1 MVHRSASFIA
11 LVCGALFF
19 TACGDDAKKGA
30 DPTCPQG
37 QILNQVS
44 GQCIPGGSNIDTS
57 DGGTD
62 DDAGGE
68 DDMGGGPDD
77 MGGGGDTDLPDMD
90 PVDMPSDRCQPGVD
104 SDGDGLNDDCE
115 CTLTTSP
122 LEADTDGDGLTDGEE
137 DANGNCA
144 FDPAD
149 GETDPRRDDTDVDG
163 ATDAEEIAAGTDPLN
178 PDMDMDMILDGAEL
192 ASGCLDPNNADTD
205 MDGLPDGTEDGNLDG
220 MIGMCPNRMFDYAC
234 AQGES
239 DPCSNDTDGDGTP
252 DADEAQYRDCRPEDL
267 VGLVT
272 PQMLVNMTADYK
284 LGLDPAITTSAIVAP
299 AAVEGHGFEDTAN
312 GFTGFIASFAPAGG
326 ETLPNR
332 VSDQVVTA
340 IQGIYPTATRRASGR
355 QITTHD
361 SYKATVRA
369 IVDLPAGTAPDAA
382 RDAILGQLAGVPAAS
397 VNTGLGGTFAGDAQ
411 ETLFVYEIVA
421 RSASQYIIV
430 GAAVTLTDYDNDAA
444 QGGIRID
451 DITGGGAV
459 GGAMDNLSDDCVAY
473 TVTARPKVDIIISI
487 DGSGSM
493 NEEQTALQNFATD
506 FTSLLTASN
515 LDWRTAVTL
524 PACGGDTN
532 LSPEAKALFANAG
545 CGLPTIPFP
554 IPGFPGATDT
564 GELVG
569 GDFTSD
575 PMELRTRLD
584 PGIFNASAGEHTAS
598 ALTAAADLALPRS
611 DTDPSKFRTDAAVV
625 LIAITDEEDAY
636 FQDTLSFGQI
646 DNSSL
651 TPAQAMEIDTATDPW
666 VQFLLQPEL
675 GATMFGV
682 VWPTGEACPNDNSY
696 AAAHAIT
703 QIVNETG
710 GLTGSICQTDYTN
723 TLRVIAEAT
732 AGISSGL
739 RVRGVPLPP
748 TVEVTHGS
756 AQTGNVV
763 DMPRSRVD
771 GFDFD
776 SIVNRVSF
784 TGPNPPQTNDR
795 VIIPYRRW
803 ENSVFMCMSTAECP
817 AEQKLKCVDG
827 ECR

>member
-1 MVHRSASFIA
+1 MVKRPNFLA
-11 LVCGALFF
+11 LVCAALFL
-19 TACGDDAKKGA
+19 TACGNDTKKGE
-30 DPTCPQG
+30 DPVCPAG
-37 QILNQVS
+37 QTLNEVTGACVS
-44 GQCIPGGSNIDTS
+44 GGPSNIGNP
-57 DGGTD
+57 DGGGGD
-62 DDAGGE
+62 DT
-68 DDMGGGPDD
+68 GGGGDDTGGDDD
-77 MGGGGDTDLPDMD
+77 MGGGGDDMGGGD
-90 PVDMPSDRCQPGVD
+90 MGTPDMPSDRCMPGVD
-104 SDGDGLNDDCE
+104 SDGDGLDDACE

-122 LEADTDGDGLTDGEE
+122 LEADTDGDGLTDAEE
-137 DANGNCA
+137 DANGNCQ
-144 FDPAD
+144 FDPGEA
-149 GETDPRRDDTDVDG
+149 ETDPRRADTDVDG
-163 ATDAEEIAAGTDPLN
+163 ATDAEEVMAGTDPLN
-178 PDMDMDMILDGAEL
+178 PDGDMDMIPDGAEL
-192 ASGCLDPNNADTD
+192 ASGCLDPFSDDTD

-220 MIGMCPNRMFDYAC
+220 MIGMCPNRMFDYGC

-239 DPCSNDTDGDGTP
+239 DPCSSDTDGDGTL

-284 LGLDPAITTSAIVAP
+284 LGLDAAITTNAIVGP
-299 AAVEGHGFEDTAN
+299 ASIEGHAFEDTAN
-312 GFTGFIASFAPAGG
+312 GFTGFIASFNANG

-332 VSDQVVTA
+332 ISENVATA
-340 IQGIYPTATRRASGR
+340 IQGIYPGAIRRASGR
-355 QITTHD
+355 QITAHD

-369 IVDLPAGTAPDAA
+369 IVDLPPGTAPHTA
-382 RDAILGQLAGVPAAS
+382 RDAILGQLAGVPAVS
-397 VNTGLGGTFAGDAQ
+397 VNTGLGGTFTGDGQ
-411 ETLFVYEIVA
+411 PTLFVYEVVA

-430 GAAVTLTDYDNDAA
+430 GAAVTLTNYDNDSLQA
-444 QGGIRID
+444 GIRVD

-459 GGAMDNLSDDCVAY
+459 GGSMDNLSEDCVAY

-493 NEEQTALQNFATD
+493 SEEQNALQNFATD

-524 PACGGDTN
+524 PNCGGDTN
-532 LSPEAKALFANAG
+532 LSPEAKALFSNAG
-545 CGLPTIPFP
+545 CSLPPIPFP
-554 IPGFPGATDT
+554 IPGFPGTTDT

-584 PGIFNASAGEHTAS
+584 PGIFGGSGEHTAS

-611 DTDPSKFRTDAAVV
+611 DTDASKFRTDAAVV

-651 TPAQAMEIDTATDPW
+651 TPAQAMEIETATDPW

-703 QIVNETG
+703 QIANETG
-710 GLTGSICQTDYTN
+710 GLTGSICQADYTN

-763 DMPRSRVD
+763 DMPRSRLD

-803 ENSVFMCMSTAECP
+803 ENSVFMCMSTADCP
-817 AEQKLKCVDG
+817 AAQKLKCVDG